1 MKDMN
6 SGRGH
11 DRDWYKRAVMA
22 AVILVAAIAAAVS
35 FLHIR
40 DVAIRYGQPPLAA
53 YLLPVSVDGL
63 VTVCSVA
70 LLRAARLG
78 LSAPGL
84 ARGGLALGVLAT
96 LAANAVAG
104 LAHGWPG
111 AVVSA
116 WAPVSFVVAAEVA
129 ISLSGQRRRAPHR
142 TSAAAPVTRTSR
154 TRARAPRTP
163 RGGQT
168 AAAVLSQPGIPARE
182 LGAQLGISDRTVR
195 RVRAAANGS
204 IGHAT

>member
-1 MKDMN
+1 M
-6 SGRGH
+6 SGH
-11 DRDWYKRAVMA
+11 ADWYKRAVMS
-22 AVILVAAIAAAVS
+22 AVVLVAAIAAAVS

-40 DVAIRYGQPPLAA
+40 DVAIRYGQPQLAA

-111 AVVSA
+111 AIVSA

-129 ISLSGQRRRAPHR
+129 ISLSGQRRRQTQR
-142 TSAAAPVTRTSR
+142 TPAAAPLTRTPPKRDSS
-154 TRARAPRTP
+154 PRTG
-163 RGGQT
+163 RGEQT
-168 AAAVLSQPGIPARE
+168 AAAVLSRPDIPARE
-182 LGAQLGISDRTVR
+182 LSAQLGISDRTVR
-195 RVRAAANGS
+195 RVRAVANGS
-204 IGHAT
+204 AVHAP